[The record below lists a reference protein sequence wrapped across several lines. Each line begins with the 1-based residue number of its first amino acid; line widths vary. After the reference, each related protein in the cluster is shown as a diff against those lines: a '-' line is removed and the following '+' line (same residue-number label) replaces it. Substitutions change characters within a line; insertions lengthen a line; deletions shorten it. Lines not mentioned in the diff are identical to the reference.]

1 MSLLLHISPNTE
13 TVHICQDNIAT
24 KKVKGGDL
32 KIQGS
37 SVSQIKDGFPSKTLT
52 TGFIAKEPQTS

>member
-1 MSLLLHISPNTE
+1 MSFLLHISPYTE
-13 TVHICQDNIAT
+13 TVDICQDNIAT

-37 SVSQIKDGFPSKTLT
+37 SVSQVKDGFPSQTLT
-52 TGFIAKEPQTS
+52 TGCIAKELQTS